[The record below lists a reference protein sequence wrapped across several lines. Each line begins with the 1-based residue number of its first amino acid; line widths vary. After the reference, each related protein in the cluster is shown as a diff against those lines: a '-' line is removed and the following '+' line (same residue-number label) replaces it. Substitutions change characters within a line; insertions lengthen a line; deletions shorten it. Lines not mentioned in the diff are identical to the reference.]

1 MTELSQA
8 TVMSLVTGILGIAII
23 PTLLAGPGFIVMGVP
38 AAGLLAFICL
48 ILAIVQ
54 IDILFILI
62 PLSI

>member
-1 MTELSQA
+1 
-8 TVMSLVTGILGIAII
+8 MSLVTGILGIAII
-23 PTLLAGPGFIVMGVP
+23 PSLLAGPGFIVMGVP